1 MQAMWVDHPCELP
14 SSFEE
19 PKRGAERSP
28 FHSPFLHHG
37 KGLWP
42 VGTVLLSIFKGQ
54 PEIKKVRGKAH
65 VFPSVTSDGPS
76 WLPHWAELS
85 PTQPNDGVTSS
96 QCRAHGRSCPSAR
109 CAVGTALQDFLAFLP
124 RLFPSGYSCSTTFSS

>member
-65 VFPSVTSDGPS
+65 VFPSVTSDRPS
-76 WLPHWAELS
+76 WPPHWAELS
-85 PTQPNDGVTSS
+85 PTQPNDGGYVLAVQGSW
-96 QCRAHGRSCPSAR
+96 QILPKRSAC
-109 CAVGTALQDFLAFLP
+109 CGYGTAGF
-124 RLFPSGYSCSTTFSS
+124 SCLSS